1 MLSIGTTYLDGAP
14 RVVLALRDAE
24 DITEV
29 ARYASRG
36 VDVLEA
42 RIDQYS
48 QTDAAY
54 VQAHLARL
62 RPFPLLGTI
71 RYAAEGGAWK
81 GSEAERQALFM
92 AILPSVDAVD
102 IELGASIRDAVVAA
116 ARGAGRLVLG
126 SFHDFQ
132 SMPPIAALEAKIA
145 EGDAAGVDIVKIA
158 VTCDDAESL
167 QRLAAFT
174 LAHRH
179 RPIVTIGMG
188 LAGTA
193 SRIFFPALG
202 SLLTYTFLGAPTAPG
217 QLTCEET
224 LHYLTAFYP
233 ARMRRSQEPAP

>member
-24 DITEV
+24 DLTEV
-29 ARYASRG
+29 ARFASRG

-42 RIDQYS
+42 RIDQFT

-54 VQAHLARL
+54 VQGYLARL

-71 RYAAEGGAWK
+71 RYAAEGGGWTA
-81 GSEAERQALFM
+81 SEAEREALFR

-102 IELGASIRDAVVAA
+102 IELGASIRDAVIASA
-116 ARGAGRLVLG
+116 HAAGRLVLG
-126 SFHDFQ
+126 SFHDFEG
-132 SMPPIAALEAKIA
+132 MPSRAVLDAKVA
-145 EGDAAGVDIVKIA
+145 EGDAAGVDVVKIA
-158 VTCDDAESL
+158 VTCHDTVALQNLAE
-167 QRLAAFT
+167 FT

-179 RPIVTIGMG
+179 RPLVTIGMG
-188 LAGTA
+188 AAGAA

-202 SLLTYTFLGAPTAPG
+202 SLLTYTFLGEPTAPG

-233 ARMRRSQEPAP
+233 SRMRRAQD